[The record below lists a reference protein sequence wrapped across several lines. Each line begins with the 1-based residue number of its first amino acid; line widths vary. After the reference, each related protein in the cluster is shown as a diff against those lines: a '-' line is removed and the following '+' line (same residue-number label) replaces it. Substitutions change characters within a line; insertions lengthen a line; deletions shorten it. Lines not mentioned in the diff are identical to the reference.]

1 MCPHFPQ
8 SITVAMPRNASGLPN
23 ALRILWIRPAFW
35 TWQKPSESSR
45 KKTKSRDTRKA
56 EQAFPQAPRH
66 NAFFLPPLGL
76 NIFGV
81 QGTVCTSQG
90 FSADHQPA
98 CKFMSPSIAVPESRR
113 CRTRALE
120 CRNIAERFRVQS
132 AREQM
137 MKAASDY
144 ERMARDAEQREIAQG
159 LSHLRAL
166 ATNEYL
172 DRWNG
177 RKPG

>member
-1 MCPHFPQ
+1 
-8 SITVAMPRNASGLPN
+8 
-23 ALRILWIRPAFW
+23 
-35 TWQKPSESSR
+35 
-45 KKTKSRDTRKA
+45 
-56 EQAFPQAPRH
+56 
-66 NAFFLPPLGL
+66 
-76 NIFGV
+76 
-81 QGTVCTSQG
+81 
-90 FSADHQPA
+90 
-98 CKFMSPSIAVPESRR
+98 
-113 CRTRALE
+113 
-120 CRNIAERFRVQS
+120 VQS

-159 LSHLRAL
+159 LSHLRAR

>member
-1 MCPHFPQ
+1 M
-8 SITVAMPRNASGLPN
+8 
-23 ALRILWIRPAFW
+23 
-35 TWQKPSESSR
+35 
-45 KKTKSRDTRKA
+45 
-56 EQAFPQAPRH
+56 
-66 NAFFLPPLGL
+66 
-76 NIFGV
+76 
-81 QGTVCTSQG
+81 
-90 FSADHQPA
+90 
-98 CKFMSPSIAVPESRR
+98 
-113 CRTRALE
+113 
-120 CRNIAERFRVQS
+120 AERFRVQS

-159 LSHLRAL
+159 LSHLRAR